1 MREYRE
7 ESKPYVN
14 CDLAG
19 GQLSP
24 VSLLIWRWR
33 QGTQNLSWFLGAPD
47 QGALVLIE
55 AHVRWY
61 VDPFTYRYPF
71 ILFFRLI
78 DLTACLSR
86 QIKTNILPLDR

>member
-19 GQLSP
+19 AQLSP

-61 VDPFTYRYPF
+61 VDPSLIVIPSFPF
-71 ILFFRLI
+71 FPVRLI
-78 DLTACLSR
+78 DLIWLV
-86 QIKTNILPLDR
+86 

>member
-1 MREYRE
+1 MREYQ

-19 GQLSP
+19 AQLSP

-61 VDPFTYRYPF
+61 VDPFTYRYLF
-71 ILFFRLI
+71 LFFLSVRLI
-78 DLTACLSR
+78 DLTGLFKPSD
-86 QIKTNILPLDR
+86 QNQHSPP

>member
-1 MREYRE
+1 M
-7 ESKPYVN
+7 N
-14 CDLAG
+14 CNLAG
-19 GQLSP
+19 AQLSP

-55 AHVRWY
+55 AYARWY

-71 ILFFRLI
+71 IFIFFL
-78 DLTACLSR
+78 LL
-86 QIKTNILPLDR
+86 LD

>member
-1 MREYRE
+1 MALATGDP
-7 ESKPYVN
+7 KPELV
-14 CDLAG
+14 
-19 GQLSP
+19 
-24 VSLLIWRWR
+24 
-33 QGTQNLSWFLGAPD
+33 FGAPD

-71 ILFFRLI
+71 IPFFFVRLI

>member
-19 GQLSP
+19 AQLSP

-71 ILFFRLI
+71 NFFRLI
-78 DLTACLSR
+78 DLTGLFKPSD
-86 QIKTNILPLDR
+86 QNQHSPP

>member
-1 MREYRE
+1 M
-7 ESKPYVN
+7 N

-19 GQLSP
+19 AQLSP

-71 ILFFRLI
+71 IFFFVRLI
-78 DLTACLSR
+78 DLTGLFKPSD
-86 QIKTNILPLDR
+86 QNQHSPP